1 MLLALGQVML
11 LFAVTATYDLWT
23 AYADAA
29 SALQSNQ
36 VVRKLQTQDN
46 SPYAWLVH
54 LNWMLLLGVW
64 CLICMVSIPTG
75 YAYWTCYIRPTHER
89 FLPAS
94 VVVPNELTG
103 SFTHGLCDWFQ
114 RPGLCLCF
122 IFCQWFAMGDLFYR
136 AGHTHA
142 ISQNSTPPCQDCP
155 GWQFF
160 LGCCG
165 CFLLGDAL
173 DCCAPCALAALTSGL
188 GFLNQEGSGRSG
200 MGSLVPFR
208 ERFSMESSSG
218 TFCMDCCLWTWC
230 LPCQATREYR
240 QIDDLLKQWPLQVN
254 APQVP
259 TMVVG
264 QPVTVQAEAAEPK
277 AKW

>member
-1 MLLALGQVML
+1 MASGRCVGSICGLLMLLALGQVML
-11 LFAVTATYDLWT
+11 LFA
-23 AYADAA
+23 
-29 SALQSNQ
+29 
-36 VVRKLQTQDN
+36 DN

-94 VVVPNELTG
+94 VV
-103 SFTHGLCDWFQ
+103 
-114 RPGLCLCF
+114 
-122 IFCQWFAMGDLFYR
+122 
-136 AGHTHA
+136 
-142 ISQNSTPPCQDCP
+142 DCP

-230 LPCQATREYR
+230 LPCQATRLSG
-240 QIDDLLKQWPLQVN
+240 DLRSGGTLWE
-254 APQVP
+254 ARVP
-259 TMVVG
+259 VRERTMVVG